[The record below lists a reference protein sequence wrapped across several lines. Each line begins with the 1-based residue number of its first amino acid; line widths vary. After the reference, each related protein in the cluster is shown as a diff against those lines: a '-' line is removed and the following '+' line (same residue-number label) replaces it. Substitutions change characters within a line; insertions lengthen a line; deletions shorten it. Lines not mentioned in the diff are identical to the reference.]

1 MQGVCTVRA
10 VLHVVAVDPLG
21 GGGAGDV
28 ENLGRLAVGQARV
41 LDLLP
46 DLRCGAGLW
55 MDACTH
61 AVERPDEVLRWLGD
75 RGGKPAINSSS
86 TALAGTKACC
96 EEGYD
101 RTKLNS

>member
-28 ENLGRLAVGQARV
+28 ENIGRLAVGQARV

-46 DLRCGAGLW
+46 DLRCGACLW
-55 MDACTH
+55 MNACTH

-86 TALAGTKACC
+86 TALARNKGMLRR
-96 EEGYD
+96 GI
-101 RTKLNS
+101 